1 MAALQQTLDHWPLR
15 VGHQAL
21 RLEAPAACMM
31 IAAAGL
37 PRADAGQTG
46 LRDGARQT
54 DRQGVLVGRS
64 ELHLARRFFRKCGDQ
79 EVVVAEIR
87 CLDHPRASVI
97 ARDQA
102 ESVLCP
108 LQGAFEDG
116 IRARSSSQRPARPYT
131 DAHRRHPGHHDG
143 RAAGARTTRPQA
155 AVVVCP
161 GAGRRVCDVLCRG
174 GGMTAAVGGIGT
186 VESPAGFDRRVVVVT
201 GAASGIGKSCAELLA
216 RRGARV
222 VVADRNADEASR
234 VAAAIGGSVCH
245 VDISDAQAIEAAAVR
260 IEADIGPVEMLVANA
275 GVIQTRPL
283 PPEELTLQEWD
294 RIFAI
299 DLRGT
304 YQCCVSFGTRMA
316 KRGSGSIVNIASV
329 AGMRSTPLHAYGAAK
344 AAVLQ
349 MTANLAVEWGRS
361 GVRVN
366 SVSPGYV
373 LTPAI
378 ADAIA
383 RRLRDPAVL
392 NEMSALGRMVQPEQ
406 IAAAVA
412 FLLSHEASAITGIN
426 LPVDNGW
433 LATGSWQTYGGA
445 PPPR

>member
-1 MAALQQTLDHWPLR
+1 MT
-15 VGHQAL
+15 
-21 RLEAPAACMM
+21 
-31 IAAAGL
+31 AAAG
-37 PRADAGQTG
+37 
-46 LRDGARQT
+46 
-54 DRQGVLVGRS
+54 
-64 ELHLARRFFRKCGDQ
+64 
-79 EVVVAEIR
+79 
-87 CLDHPRASVI
+87 
-97 ARDQA
+97 
-102 ESVLCP
+102 
-108 LQGAFEDG
+108 
-116 IRARSSSQRPARPYT
+116 
-131 DAHRRHPGHHDG
+131 
-143 RAAGARTTRPQA
+143 
-155 AVVVCP
+155 
-161 GAGRRVCDVLCRG
+161 DV
-174 GGMTAAVGGIGT
+174 GT
-186 VESPAGFDRRVVVVT
+186 VESPVDFGRRVVVVT

-222 VVADRNADEASR
+222 VVADRNADGASR

-304 YQCCVSFGTRMA
+304 YQCCVSFGNRMA

-383 RRLRDPAVL
+383 RKLRDPAVL
-392 NEMSALGRMVQPEQ
+392 NEMSALGRMVLPEQ